1 MVDLVYF
8 GEFLIGRHEFGL
20 EKLPDVLQTLLA
32 LKQQEFFRS

>member
-8 GEFLIGRHEFGL
+8 GEFLVDRHEFGL

-32 LKQQEFFRS
+32 PKQRKFFRS